1 MAALRWRFRRV
12 TATALV
18 LGSAVLTGAAMQ
30 TPTSQRDSLKFDSD
44 KPALI
49 IFSVNE
55 GKAAAFEQ
63 FWTEMQTALNKSEVA
78 EVKAFAA
85 TFGRLTKLD
94 AVSASPGAP
103 VQYLVQL
110 PSPSTTQS
118 YNPGRI
124 LSEFL
129 FRQQRI
135 SRAQADGM
143 FSKLTELLK
152 ARALDVE
159 AFQSTR

>member
-1 MAALRWRFRRV
+1 MAALRLRSRRL
-12 TATALV
+12 TAAALA
-18 LGSAVLTGAAMQ
+18 LGSAVLSGAAMQ
-30 TPTSQRDSLKFDSD
+30 TPTPQRDALQFETA

-49 IFSVNE
+49 LFSIQPN
-55 GKAAAFEQ
+55 KAADFET
-63 FWTEMQTALNKSEVA
+63 FWTEMQTALNRSEVP

-85 TFGRLTKLD
+85 TFGRFTKLD
-94 AVSASPGAP
+94 AISASPGAP

-118 YNPGRI
+118 YNPGRV

-143 FSKLTELLK
+143 MAKLQDIK
-152 ARALDVE
+152 FVDIA